1 MVTCSQRRTDCLG
14 WTHCR
19 KDSRYCGN
27 LRVLWC
33 KGIIIGLFVILAG
46 VAFAYGI
53 VWGWQNAED
62 RAEANRFKGVVLHHK
77 LERLQQ
83 QIQAEIKLR
92 EQILA
97 VIACESSGR
106 HEGIWGDNGRSY
118 GIAQIQKPTWNY
130 LSGMAG
136 IKGNWKD
143 KQDQIRLLEW
153 AIQNGHG
160 KHWTCYRR
168 LKDKSV

>member
-1 MVTCSQRRTDCLG
+1 MATCSHRRTDCLG

-19 KDSRYCGN
+19 KDNRYCGN
-27 LRVLWC
+27 LRYLWC
-33 KGIIIGLFVILAG
+33 KGFIIALFVTIAG
-46 VAFAYGI
+46 VAVAYGI

-83 QIQAEIKLR
+83 QIQADIKLK
-92 EQILA
+92 EQLYA
-97 VIACESSGR
+97 VIMCESSGR

-118 GIAQIQKPTWNY
+118 GLTQLQKPTWDY
-130 LSGMAG
+130 LSGIAR
-136 IKGNWKD
+136 IEGNWKN

-153 AIQNGHG
+153 AVQNGYG
-160 KHWTCYRR
+160 DHWTCYRK
-168 LKDKSV
+168 LKDKSI